1 VAEASGE
8 ARLLE
13 VEDLSVTFSTPRGR
27 VHAVDGVSLA
37 ADEGRT
43 VGIVGESGSG
53 KSVLARSIMG
63 LTAARGGEVGGRVS
77 VRGRDVGAMSPRQ
90 LRDLRGREVA
100 MVFQDPMSSLNP
112 VLRIGRQISETMI
125 RHLGYSKARANE
137 RAVELL
143 GQVGIPSPERRLRD
157 YPHQMSGGMRQRVVI
172 AIALACEPHLL
183 LADEPTTA
191 LDVTVQAQIL
201 ELLATQR
208 RERQMGMVLIT
219 HDFGVVASRS
229 DEIVVMYGGQIVER
243 APSAEL
249 LANPMMPYTSALI
262 RSIPTT
268 DRPIHSRLSVIEGRP
283 PDLIGRR
290 QGCRFAPRCP
300 KAQDKCRTDA
310 PPLLAADRSGPT
322 EHLYRCWFPDGVEA
336 PAEVAVGV
344 GAGAVGAVAG
354 ASAPMATGAGSED
367 MEAADGR

>member
-1 VAEASGE
+1 VADPDGA

-13 VEDLSVTFSTPRGR
+13 VEDLSVSFSTPRGR
-27 VHAVDGVSLA
+27 VHAVDGVSLT

-43 VGIVGESGSG
+43 IGIVGESGSG

-63 LTAARGGEVGGRVS
+63 LTAARGGEVSGRVRI
-77 VRGRDVGAMSPRQ
+77 RGREVQSLSARE
-90 LRDLRGREVA
+90 LRDIRGREVA

-125 RHLGYSKARANE
+125 RHLGYSKVQANE

-157 YPHQMSGGMRQRVVI
+157 YPHQLSGGMRQRVVI

-208 RERQMGMVLIT
+208 RERKMGMILIT

-229 DEIVVMYGGQIVER
+229 DEILVMYGGQIVER
-243 APSAEL
+243 AASAEL
-249 LANPMMPYTSALI
+249 LREPMMPYTSALI
-262 RSIPTT
+262 RSIPTI
-268 DRPIHSRLSVIEGRP
+268 DRPIHSRLSVIDGRP
-283 PDLIGRR
+283 PDLIARPS
-290 QGCRFAPRCP
+290 GCRFAPRCP
-300 KAQDKCRTDA
+300 KVQARCHAEA
-310 PPLLAADRSGPT
+310 PPLTQAASGD
-322 EHLYRCWFPDGVEA
+322 HQYRCWFPEGSDGPGAPGE
-336 PAEVAVGV
+336 PAEVGATVESGQPVAVE
-344 GAGAVGAVAG
+344 GAG
-354 ASAPMATGAGSED
+354 
-367 MEAADGR
+367 DGR